1 MIKINNLKLP
11 VGSGEEEIKQKC
23 AQTLGLNAS
32 ELRDFSLTRMS
43 VDARRGSNVH
53 LVCGAVFSVENEDAL
68 LKSAGGVI
76 TSYTPKDYV
85 FPNVTRQ
92 PGVRPV
98 VIGTGPAGLFAALHL
113 ARAGMP
119 PIILERGKPVEER
132 EKDVEHFWK
141 TGILDPSSNVQFGE
155 GGAGTFSD
163 GKLTTGIGD
172 VRLPHVFKVFV
183 QHGAPEDILWSAK
196 PHIGTDLLRS
206 LVFGIRKELISLGC
220 DIRFQHRLVDIITKN
235 GVLTGIKVNSPAG
248 EYDMAC
254 DTLVLATGHSARD
267 TFEMLAQSGVVM
279 ESKAFAVG
287 VRIEHLQENIS
298 RSQYGDFANKL
309 PPADYKL
316 ACHLPNGRSA
326 YSFCVCPGG
335 TVVAAA
341 SEEGRLV
348 TNGMSNRARDG
359 KNINGGLLVGVG
371 AGDFQQSDPLAG
383 MRFQRYWEEA
393 AFKLG
398 GGDYRA
404 PSQTVAGFLTQ
415 RQSKGFDRVEPT
427 YAPAVTPAKIENCL
441 PSFVC
446 ETLKM
451 SLTVLDRQLHGF
463 AAPDAILTGI
473 ETRSSSPVRIIRGND
488 FQSSIKGIYPCGEGA
503 GYAGGISSSAVD
515 GIKVAEYIAT
525 H

>member
-11 VGSGEEEIKQKC
+11 VGSGEKEIKQKC

-68 LKSAGGVI
+68 LKSAGNAV

-85 FPNVTRQ
+85 FPNPTRQ
-92 PGVRPV
+92 TGERPV
-98 VIGTGPAGLFAALHL
+98 VIGTGPAGIFAALYL
-113 ARAGMP
+113 ARAGIP
-119 PIILERGKPVEER
+119 PIILERGKAVEER
-132 EKDVEHFWK
+132 VKDVEHFWK
-141 TGILDPSSNVQFGE
+141 TGTLNSSSNVQFGE

-206 LVFGIRKELISLGC
+206 VVFSIRKELISLGC
-220 DIRFQHRLVDIITKN
+220 DIRFQHELVDIITKS
-235 GVLTGIKVNSPAG
+235 GVLTGIKVNSPSG

-267 TFEMLAQSGVVM
+267 TFEMLAHSGVVM

-287 VRIEHLQENIS
+287 VRIEHLQESIS

-383 MRFQRYWEEA
+383 MRFQRHWEEA

-404 PSQTVAGFLTQ
+404 PAQTVGGFLTH

-473 ETRSSSPVRIIRGND
+473 ETRSSSPVRIIRGDD